1 MNLNPFSI
9 KKNEKFELDLDK
21 FIKRLFCRIMAIRIV
36 ALIRKYKIS
45 LDDYGVVSEEEFRES
60 AQVLYNLYPPL
71 ERKTVLSQ
79 CLNY

>member
-1 MNLNPFSI
+1 
-9 KKNEKFELDLDK
+9 
-21 FIKRLFCRIMAIRIV
+21 MAIRIV

-60 AQVLYNLYPPL
+60 AQILYNLYPPL